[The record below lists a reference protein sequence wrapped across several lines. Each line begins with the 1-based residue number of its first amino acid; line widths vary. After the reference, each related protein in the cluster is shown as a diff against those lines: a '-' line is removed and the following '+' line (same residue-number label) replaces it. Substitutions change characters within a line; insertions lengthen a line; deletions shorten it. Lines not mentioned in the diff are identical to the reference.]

1 LLELSEFDAA
11 AAVFASRKAEDLPT
25 KIGMTL
31 QAVALSEKSGPLL
44 ELRHRE
50 FNSFAIEGRPKKEI
64 VNDLVHRIVLEK
76 LADTLGDPRA
86 KPDEM
91 LPFLD
96 EVLGDA
102 ESIKSVVTG
111 IDEAV
116 HRTLRESAEIQREST
131 GSTHIWELIDA

>member
-1 LLELSEFDAA
+1 MLELSEFDAA

-76 LADTLGDPRA
+76 LADTLG
-86 KPDEM
+86 
-91 LPFLD
+91 
-96 EVLGDA
+96 
-102 ESIKSVVTG
+102 S
-111 IDEAV
+111 
-116 HRTLRESAEIQREST
+116 
-131 GSTHIWELIDA
+131 